1 MFGIII
7 ALIVISMLELDRAR
21 NAAVEEAARARRATQ
36 FTQEM
41 LSGGDVEN
49 GPPKDMKL
57 SDMLGLGL
65 HKAESLGEDPIQQAE
80 ILTTIGSL
88 YAHLGEYGKADALL
102 HRAYGILAVRT
113 PVSHDLSQVLM
124 DLGVLYDA
132 QSASG
137 RSTSCMRRA
146 LAIEERIVPPD
157 TQIIFH
163 CKTAIASS
171 FLDADPK
178 TAVMM
183 LADLLKGP
191 PPAVTEEMLSDVWNN
206 LATGYLNMRDYAKA
220 EPFVRKT
227 LTYIERT
234 RPAINPDISTA
245 LINLSMIQRQ
255 RKEYRDAELNLRK
268 ALAIDIAFYKPG
280 HEETGDVKRLLGNT
294 LYMEGRYDDAFPLA
308 RQALAEERGGLGPT
322 HPRTLHA
329 MHLVGLLHLKQGN
342 LPEAR
347 KLFEAEIAARQ
358 SRHDVENLPAAFSSL
373 GDVYIAQRL
382 YKEAEQPYR
391 KAMDLYATVSVPI
404 PDYAA
409 QTSRKLGEA
418 LMSEGKYASAE
429 APLLASYKVWNMK
442 PKFYD
447 DELRLTGQDLL
458 TIYRVL
464 KHNPELEKPQQ
475 ELRGAP

>member
-1 MFGIII
+1 
-7 ALIVISMLELDRAR
+7 
-21 NAAVEEAARARRATQ
+21 
-36 FTQEM
+36 
-41 LSGGDVEN
+41 
-49 GPPKDMKL
+49 
-57 SDMLGLGL
+57 
-65 HKAESLGEDPIQQAE
+65 
-80 ILTTIGSL
+80 
-88 YAHLGEYGKADALL
+88 
-102 HRAYGILAVRT
+102 
-113 PVSHDLSQVLM
+113 
-124 DLGVLYDA
+124 
-132 QSASG
+132 
-137 RSTSCMRRA
+137 MRRA

-329 MHLVGLLHLKQGN
+329 MHLVGS
-342 LPEAR
+342 P
-347 KLFEAEIAARQ
+347 
-358 SRHDVENLPAAFSSL
+358 
-373 GDVYIAQRL
+373 
-382 YKEAEQPYR
+382 
-391 KAMDLYATVSVPI
+391 
-404 PDYAA
+404 
-409 QTSRKLGEA
+409 
-418 LMSEGKYASAE
+418 
-429 APLLASYKVWNMK
+429 
-442 PKFYD
+442 
-447 DELRLTGQDLL
+447 
-458 TIYRVL
+458 
-464 KHNPELEKPQQ
+464 
-475 ELRGAP
+475 